1 MSETHTDEPVADTID
16 DDSPAEETPT
26 TPPESEKTFTASELD
41 RIIERRLERE
51 RAKYAD
57 YDKLR
62 TDAEDLL
69 ALREAD
75 QAEIQKAI
83 ERAEAA
89 EQRIAQAEHN
99 ALRAKIAAEK
109 GVPTSTLV
117 GDTEEE
123 LIASADELIAWR
135 DQNKQQPTTSP
146 TPKRS
151 PSTSSGLK
159 SGATGTENT
168 NPDPKAAAAEALRRL
183 RQG

>member
-1 MSETHTDEPVADTID
+1 MSEETNTEPVDTID
-16 DDSPAEETPT
+16 DSPEQETT
-26 TPPESEKTFTASELD
+26 AAPEPEKTFTASELD

-62 TDAEDLL
+62 SDAEDLI

-75 QAEIQKAI
+75 QAEIQKAV

-89 EQRIAQAEHN
+89 EQRIAKAEFN
-99 ALRAKIAAEK
+99 ALRAKVAAEK

-123 LIASADELIAWR
+123 LIASAEELIAWR
-135 DQNKQQPTTSP
+135 DQNKQQPAASP